1 MPSRFMTKI
10 FITLLLAI
18 AATLTVTAHTLRG
31 TLVNYKGKP
40 ITKAKIYT
48 RDRKK
53 SVKPNYKG
61 EFLLKDV
68 EPEDTLHIEYFGE
81 VHDLPIDGV
90 AGMFI
95 KINKKP
101 VKGAKDGVNMGAGTI
116 RASDY
121 NGPRSVMN
129 AQRLQETATQD
140 LLQAMTAMPGVTYAH
155 GDSQKGISDNISIR
169 NSQFKP
175 LWILDGIQMTDP
187 PDITV
192 MEIESIEVLADGAM
206 YGTRAAGGVVII
218 TTKATAFKVP

>member
-31 TLVNYKGKP
+31 TLVNYKGKS

-81 VHDLPIDGV
+81 VHDQIG
-90 AGMFI
+90 
-95 KINKKP
+95 
-101 VKGAKDGVNMGAGTI
+101 
-116 RASDY
+116 RAH
-121 NGPRSVMN
+121 V
-129 AQRLQETATQD
+129 
-140 LLQAMTAMPGVTYAH
+140 
-155 GDSQKGISDNISIR
+155 
-169 NSQFKP
+169 
-175 LWILDGIQMTDP
+175 
-187 PDITV
+187 
-192 MEIESIEVLADGAM
+192 
-206 YGTRAAGGVVII
+206 
-218 TTKATAFKVP
+218 